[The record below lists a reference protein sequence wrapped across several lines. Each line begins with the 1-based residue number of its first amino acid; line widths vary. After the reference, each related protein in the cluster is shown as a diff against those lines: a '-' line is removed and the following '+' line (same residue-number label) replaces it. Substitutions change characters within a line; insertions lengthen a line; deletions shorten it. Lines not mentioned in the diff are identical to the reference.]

1 MDDDA
6 ASTSARADRAVKPE
20 GDDHD
25 DTRVTDHKPT
35 YKSWKKKYRKMRIIF
50 DQKMHDSEE
59 LHKQEQ
65 KALAMAKRVALEN
78 DRILD
83 LLFDLNQSQQIPL
96 DKRIDLAMTPPAEAG
111 YPPLDADTPSEGRP
125 KPSRQLE
132 DLLKETPHTNFT
144 QAKEHLPALIAD
156 LEPFEGE
163 QHPPHFLTADDIDDY
178 LYEMD
183 KRIDEEHML
192 PTLAPS
198 ARPSTAAPAA
208 PSSHSIAMR
217 NPTSVY
223 NWLRKHAPKTFLQ
236 DGEDKDKDDAH
247 EEAPADARRKRRSVG
262 VTKERGSGRG
272 RGGKRKSAV
281 DRASVQIAN
290 DTFDASMD
298 DDHDYSVSTPAPSA
312 RAAAAK
318 RKRDD
323 DAGYRPKGG
332 SSTRPTK
339 KKRKSIGGDG
349 EITTPTSTRGG
360 SRRGRGRLSE
370 GPRSKAERA
379 DD

>member
-1 MDDDA
+1 M
-6 ASTSARADRAVKPE
+6 
-20 GDDHD
+20 
-25 DTRVTDHKPT
+25 
-35 YKSWKKKYRKMRIIF
+35 
-50 DQKMHDSEE
+50 
-59 LHKQEQ
+59 
-65 KALAMAKRVALEN
+65 
-78 DRILD
+78 
-83 LLFDLNQSQQIPL
+83 
-96 DKRIDLAMTPPAEAG
+96 DKRIDLAMTPPDEDE
-111 YPPLDADTPSEGRP
+111 YPPLDVDAPAADRLR
-125 KPSRQLE
+125 PSRLLE
-132 DLLKETPHTNFT
+132 DLLKETPHTSYA
-144 QAKEHLPALIAD
+144 QAKERVPALIAD

-198 ARPSTAAPAA
+198 ARPSSTAPAA
-208 PSSHSIAMR
+208 PSSHSIALR

-236 DGEDKDKDDAH
+236 DAEQAAAADKDDTH
-247 EEAPADARRKRRSVG
+247 NEETPAEAKRKRRSVG
-262 VTKERGSGRG
+262 APKERGSGRG

-281 DRASVQIAN
+281 DRASIQMAN

-298 DDHDYSVSTPAPSA
+298 DDHDYSVSTPAPSG
-312 RAAAAK
+312 RGAASK

-332 SSTRPTK
+332 SSTRPAK

-349 EITTPTSTRGG
+349 EMPTPTSTRGG

>member
-1 MDDDA
+1 
-6 ASTSARADRAVKPE
+6 
-20 GDDHD
+20 
-25 DTRVTDHKPT
+25 
-35 YKSWKKKYRKMRIIF
+35 
-50 DQKMHDSEE
+50 
-59 LHKQEQ
+59 
-65 KALAMAKRVALEN
+65 
-78 DRILD
+78 
-83 LLFDLNQSQQIPL
+83 L
-96 DKRIDLAMTPPAEAG
+96 DKRIDIAMTPPSEAG
-111 YPPLDADTPSEGRP
+111 YPPLDADAPSEKQLR
-125 KPSRQLE
+125 PSRQLE
-132 DLLKETPHTNFT
+132 DLVKETPHTNYA
-144 QAKEHLPALIAD
+144 QAKELLPALIAD

-183 KRIDEEHML
+183 KHIDEEHML

-198 ARPSTAAPAA
+198 ARPTTAAPAA
-208 PSSHSIAMR
+208 PSSHSIALR

-236 DGEDKDKDDAH
+236 DGEQATDKDKDDAH
-247 EEAPADARRKRRSVG
+247 HEETPADAKRKRRSVG

-281 DRASVQIAN
+281 DRASIQMAN

-298 DDHDYSVSTPAPSA
+298 DDHDYSVSTPVPSA
-312 RAAAAK
+312 RGAAAK

-360 SRRGRGRLSE
+360 GSRRGRGRLSE